1 MVSDVFS
8 NSNIDNATLYVPKGS
23 SASYASADYWK
34 DFGTIKEFPDGDVN
48 QDSETDVVDVVDIA
62 RFVVGTPRS
71 TFDEFLADMNS
82 DREVNVADA
91 IVLVNEIAGD
101 TQFAKPA
108 LAPRKTANDV
118 LTLFGDGSNLSLQME
133 GAGEYAAFQFDM
145 WLPTEMDM
153 MQVSLNDS
161 RRQGHQ
167 LLYNKVGDG
176 HYRIVALST
185 SGNVFNGTS
194 GELLSMTLDDFATD
208 DVRIDNIHFVT
219 ARGIDIPF
227 EALGISHIING
238 ITTGISSSQA
248 NQGNAEDVYNLNGQR
263 LTVPRKGLNI
273 IGGKKVII
281 K

>member
-1 MVSDVFS
+1 
-8 NSNIDNATLYVPKGS
+8 
-23 SASYASADYWK
+23 
-34 DFGTIKEFPDGDVN
+34 
-48 QDSETDVVDVVDIA
+48 
-62 RFVVGTPRS
+62 
-71 TFDEFLADMNS
+71 
-82 DREVNVADA
+82 
-91 IVLVNEIAGD
+91 
-101 TQFAKPA
+101 
-108 LAPRKTANDV
+108 
-118 LTLFGDGSNLSLQME
+118 
-133 GAGEYAAFQFDM
+133 
-145 WLPTEMDM
+145 
-153 MQVSLNDS
+153 
-161 RRQGHQ
+161 HQ